1 MIMEIQKKLFD
12 KSRLEKMN
20 ITINFS
26 LTENKIVNKE
36 NNFDSGKRV

>member
-1 MIMEIQKKLFD
+1 MEIQKKLFD